1 MVDTY
6 SECQLGE
13 KLRELVSD
21 FGASGA
27 EVSTKRKIMLTD
39 KDLASSKSQTYPL
52 WMLTLCAY
60 GGHIR

>member
-6 SECQLGE
+6 GECQLGE

-27 EVSTKRKIMLTD
+27 EVSTKRKIMLFFVISD
-39 KDLASSKSQTYPL
+39 
-52 WMLTLCAY
+52 Y
-60 GGHIR
+60 GMARK